1 MIRIFRHFVPI
12 QILVLVLADGLILFG
27 SMYLGVA
34 VRFLG
39 GDSFGIEEIH
49 PLHPKLATA
58 TTFTAVMLSSMAALG
73 LYERE
78 VTVSEWGYY
87 IRLMGS
93 YVAGM
98 VFMTLIFYLFPRLFL
113 GRGALVLTGLFS
125 MLAIVVTRGLFVRLV
140 NGDVLKRRL
149 LVLGTGSRAVQLEQV
164 LRQHNI
170 AHKFHLVGFLPM
182 GTVNHSVG
190 LPKILENTGP
200 ILTTAIHHKVDEII
214 VAVRDR
220 RQGNLPMNELLE
232 CKLEGISVVD
242 ISSFIEREAGYVQLD
257 SLNPSWLVFSDGFCR
272 SSSRSIAKRIF
283 DISVCFVFLAVTFP
297 ILLLSALLVLLGS
310 GTPIFYRQARVGECG
325 QIFQVLKFRSMRMN
339 AEQEGGPQW
348 AKEGDQRVTGIGRVL
363 RKFRIDELP
372 QILNVL
378 RGDMSL
384 VGPRPERP
392 FFVNDLLKKVPY
404 YANRHTVRPGITGW
418 AQIRYHAA
426 GSVEDTRQKLQYDLY
441 YVKNHSL
448 FLDIVILLQTARV
461 VLFGGGSNSK
471 DAKVRVA
478 GV

>member
-1 MIRIFRHFVPI
+1 MIRIFKHFVPV

-34 VRFLG
+34 VRFIG
-39 GDSFGIEEIH
+39 GDSFGIGEIQ
-49 PLHPKLATA
+49 PLHPKLATVA
-58 TTFTAVMLSSMAALG
+58 TFTTVMLASMSALG

-87 IRLMGS
+87 IRLMVS
-93 YVAGM
+93 YAAGM
-98 VFMTLIFYLFPRLFL
+98 VILTLIFYIFPKLIL

-125 MLAIVVTRGLFVRLV
+125 ILAIVVMRGMFVRVV
-140 NGDVLKRRL
+140 NRDVLKRRL
-149 LVLGTGSRAVQLEQV
+149 LVLGTGSRAIQLEKI

-170 AHKFHLVGFLPM
+170 SHKFHLVGFLPM
-182 GTVNHSVG
+182 GTVSHSVG
-190 LPKILENTGP
+190 LPKILKNAGP
-200 ILTTAIHHKVDEII
+200 ILATAIHHKVDEII

-232 CKLEGISVVD
+232 CKLEGVGIVD

-257 SLNPSWLVFSDGFCR
+257 SLNPSWMVFSDGFCR
-272 SSSRSIAKRIF
+272 SSSRTIAKRIF
-283 DISVCFVFLAVTFP
+283 DISVCFVFLAATFP

-392 FFVNDLLKKVPY
+392 YFVDALTKKIPY
-404 YANRHTVRPGITGW
+404 YSNRHTVKPGITGW

-426 GSVEDTRQKLQYDLY
+426 NSVEESVQKLQYDLY

-461 VLFGGGSNSK
+461 VLFGGSEK
-471 DAKVRVA
+471 
-478 GV
+478 

>member
-1 MIRIFRHFVPI
+1 MIRIFRHFVPV
-12 QILVLVLADGLILFG
+12 QILALVLADGLILFG

-39 GDSFGIEEIH
+39 GDSFGIDDIQ
-49 PLHPKLATA
+49 PLHPKLATVI
-58 TTFTAVMLSSMAALG
+58 TFTAVMLSSMAALG

-78 VTVSEWGYY
+78 VTASEWGYY

-93 YVAGM
+93 YVVGM
-98 VFMTLIFYLFPRLFL
+98 VIMTLIFYLFPRLFL
-113 GRGALVLTGLFS
+113 GRGSLVLTGLFS
-125 MLAIVVTRGLFVRLV
+125 ILAIVVMRGLFVRLV

-149 LVLGTGSRAVQLEQV
+149 LVLGTGSRAAQLEQV
-164 LRQHNI
+164 FRQHNI

-190 LPKILENTGP
+190 LSKILKNTGP
-200 ILTTAIHHKVDEII
+200 ILATAIHHKVDEII
-214 VAVRDR
+214 VAVRER
-220 RQGNLPMNELLE
+220 RQGNLPMGDLLE
-232 CKLEGISVVD
+232 CKLEGIGIAD

-272 SSSRSIAKRIF
+272 SSSRGLAKRFF
-283 DISVCFVFLAVTFP
+283 DISVCIVFLAVTLP
-297 ILLLSALLVLLGS
+297 MLALSALLILLES
-310 GTPIFYRQARVGECG
+310 GRPIFYRQVRVGECG
-325 QIFQVLKFRSMRMN
+325 QMFQVLKFRSMHVN

-348 AKEGDQRVTGIGRVL
+348 ASEGDQRVTRVGRVL

-392 FFVNDLLKKVPY
+392 FFVNDLIKKIPY
-404 YANRHTVRPGITGW
+404 YSNRHTVRPGITGW
-418 AQIRYHAA
+418 AQIRYHAV
-426 GSVEDTRQKLQYDLY
+426 GSIEDSRQKLQYDLY

-461 VLFGGGSNSK
+461 VLFGGGEKSK
-471 DAKVRVA
+471 AGNMPIA

>member
-1 MIRIFRHFVPI
+1 MIRIFKHFVPV

-34 VRFLG
+34 VRFIG
-39 GDSFGIEEIH
+39 GDSFGIGEIQ
-49 PLHPKLATA
+49 PLHPKLATVA
-58 TTFTAVMLSSMAALG
+58 TFTTVMLASMSALG

-87 IRLMGS
+87 IRLMVS
-93 YVAGM
+93 YAVGM
-98 VFMTLIFYLFPRLFL
+98 VIITLIFYIFPRLIL

-125 MLAIVVTRGLFVRLV
+125 ILAIVVMRGMFVRVV
-140 NGDVLKRRL
+140 NRDVLKRRL
-149 LVLGTGSRAVQLEQV
+149 LVLGTGSRAIQLEKI

-170 AHKFHLVGFLPM
+170 SHKFHLVGFLPM
-182 GTVNHSVG
+182 GTVSHSVE
-190 LPKILENTGP
+190 LPKILKNAGP
-200 ILTTAIHHKVDEII
+200 ILATAIHHKVDEII

-232 CKLEGISVVD
+232 CKLEGVGIVD

-257 SLNPSWLVFSDGFCR
+257 SLNPSWMVFSDGFCR
-272 SSSRSIAKRIF
+272 SSSRTIAKRVF
-283 DISVCFVFLAVTFP
+283 DICVCFVFMAATFP

-325 QIFQVLKFRSMRMN
+325 QTFQMLKFRSMRMN

-392 FFVNDLLKKVPY
+392 YFVDALTKKIPY
-404 YANRHTVRPGITGW
+404 YSNRHTVKPGITGW

-426 GSVEDTRQKLQYDLY
+426 NSVEESVQKLQYDLY

-461 VLFGGGSNSK
+461 VLFGGSEK
-471 DAKVRVA
+471 
-478 GV
+478 